1 MLSAFMAR
9 QPGAP
14 LWRVAF
20 YELCRKTARGLLWA
34 LVGLRVRHVGRV
46 PAHGPL
52 LVAAN
57 HESYLDPPCVGGAIT
72 QRHVAYIARAGLF
85 KWKPFA
91 WLISTLNSVPIRE
104 EQGDS
109 AAIRET
115 LRRLELGHAVLI
127 FPEGS
132 RSEDG
137 SLGEFKRGVALLMK
151 KAKCPVLPA
160 AIDGAYEAWPR
171 RQKLPRIFGPGVR
184 VVYGEAI
191 PFDELMKDG
200 PDAGL
205 ARIRDEVARLRAQLK
220 AERAAGAS

>member
-1 MLSAFMAR
+1 MSAFMAR

-20 YELCRKTARGLLWA
+20 YELCRKSARGLLWA
-34 LVGLRVRHVGRV
+34 LVGLRVRDVERV
-46 PAHGPL
+46 PKTGAL
-52 LVAAN
+52 LIAAN

-151 KAKCPVLPA
+151 KARCPVLPA

-171 RQKLPRIFGPGVR
+171 RRKWPRLFGPGVR
-184 VVYGEAI
+184 VLYGDPI
-191 PFDELMKDG
+191 PYDELMKDG
-200 PDAGL
+200 ADAGL
-205 ARIRDEVARLRAQLK
+205 ARIREEVARLRAQLK
-220 AERAAGAS
+220 AERGRSPS

>member
-1 MLSAFMAR
+1 MLTPFMAR

-20 YELCRKTARGLLWA
+20 YELCRKAARGLLWA
-34 LVGLRVRHVGRV
+34 LVGLRVRNVERV
-46 PAHGPL
+46 PKTGPL
-52 LVAAN
+52 LIAAN

-72 QRHVAYIARAGLF
+72 QRHVAYIARAALF
-85 KWKPFA
+85 DWKPFA
-91 WLISTLNSVPIRE
+91 WLISTLNSVPVRE
-104 EQGDS
+104 DQGDA

-115 LRRLELGHAVLI
+115 LRRLGLGHAVLI

-137 SLGEFKRGVALLMK
+137 GLGEFKRGVALLMK
-151 KAKCPVLPA
+151 KARCPVLPA

-171 RQKLPRIFGPGVR
+171 SRKLPRIFGPGVR
-184 VVYGEAI
+184 VLYGEAI

-200 PDAGL
+200 PDAAL

-220 AERAAGAS
+220 AERGVTAS